1 MRRWTRF
8 RATEAKG
15 TIAWG
20 DRQARAL
27 WDGLYGRYE
36 PPIDRRVVLDLGCSW
51 GYMLR
56 FLAGRFKP
64 RKLIGTDLSPAWE
77 RVDHGWDYAR
87 LGDLVEFHAGDLAA
101 DLELPPQSVDLV
113 LCTSVFQYMQ
123 PDALEANLNAVYEL
137 LKPGGLAIVRTRCFT
152 SYIGADL
159 HSHFNADYLHLR
171 YGEPQLA
178 AVLRE
183 ANLRPKPVSWL
194 TASGYLAAFAQAG
207 FELLD
212 VNRRYNR
219 GASPEVFAEVARAFP
234 WIADAELACAEVEA
248 ELLRPIEPEE
258 LNVFSDNAPRVAP

>member
-1 MRRWTRF
+1 MRRWTRS
-8 RATEAKG
+8 RDVANKSTL
-15 TIAWG
+15 AWG

-27 WDGLYGRYE
+27 WDGLYKRYE
-36 PPIDRRVVLDLGCSW
+36 PPIDGRVVLDLGCSW

-64 RKLIGTDLSPAWE
+64 RKLIGVDLNPAWE
-77 RVDHGWDYAR
+77 QVDHGWDYAR
-87 LGDLVEFHAGDLAA
+87 LGGLIEFHAGDLAA
-101 DLELPPQSVDLV
+101 DLQLPSQSVDLV

-123 PDALEANLNAVYEL
+123 PDALEANLDAMYEL

-159 HSHFNADYLHLR
+159 HSRFDQDYLHLR
-171 YGEPQLA
+171 YGEPQLS

-183 ANLRPKPVSWL
+183 AGHEPKPVSWL
-194 TASGYLAAFAQAG
+194 TASTYVATFVRAG

-219 GASPEVFAEVARAFP
+219 GASPDVFAELEQAFP
-234 WIADAELACAEVEA
+234 WIADAELACTEVEA
-248 ELLRPIEPEE
+248 ELLRPVEPAE
-258 LNVFSDNAPRVAP
+258 LNVFGAGAAR